1 MRFEGKLALVT
12 GATRGLGWAMAEAL
26 AAEGA
31 HVLMLGRTQGALEEL
46 YDLIKK
52 AGGEATGVPMDIT
65 DGDALDRLGASIAER
80 WGKLDLMVGNA
91 GVLGPLRPVSHID
104 PKEMDKV
111 LAVYVTAN
119 ARLIRAMEPL
129 LLQADA
135 PRAVFTTSGAAQ
147 KCRPFWGAYSTGKAA
162 LDALVKSWAHEHEN
176 DALRVNLVS
185 PGPVRT
191 AMRAQAMPG
200 EDPETLPTPAD
211 IAPLFLELLSESET
225 RTGEIVGFER
235 SFYPPN
241 LIPTLSSQ
249 SWQKKLPPPFCGR
262 RAPSAPCANSGCTAR
277 QVWLGKC
284 HT

>member
-1 MRFEGKLALVT
+1 MRFDGKLALVT
-12 GATRGLGWAMAEAL
+12 GATRGLGRAVAEAL

-46 YDLIKK
+46 YDKISA

-80 WGKLDLMVGNA
+80 WGKLDLLVGNA
-91 GVLGPLRPVSHID
+91 GVLGPLTPVSHID
-104 PKEMDKV
+104 PEEMAKV
-111 LAVYVTAN
+111 LAVNVTAN

-129 LLQADA
+129 LMQADA

-176 DALRVNLVS
+176 DALRVNLLA

-200 EDPETLPTPAD
+200 EDPNTLPAPAD

-235 SFYPPN
+235 
-241 LIPTLSSQ
+241 
-249 SWQKKLPPPFCGR
+249 
-262 RAPSAPCANSGCTAR
+262 
-277 QVWLGKC
+277 
-284 HT
+284 

>member
-1 MRFEGKLALVT
+1 MRFDGKLALVT
-12 GATRGLGWAMAEAL
+12 GATRGIGWAVAQAL

-46 YDLIKK
+46 YDIISN
-52 AGGEATGVPMDIT
+52 AGGPNHQGGATGVPLDLS

-80 WGKLDLMVGNA
+80 WGKLDMLVGNA
-91 GVLGPLRPVSHID
+91 GVLGPLTPVSHID
-104 PKEMDKV
+104 PDELAKV
-111 LAVYVTAN
+111 LAVNVTAN

-129 LLQADA
+129 LMAAKA

-176 DALRVNLVS
+176 DSLRVNLLS
-185 PGPVRT
+185 PGPIRT

-211 IAPLFLELLSESET
+211 LAPLFLDLLSPNET
-225 RTGEIVGFER
+225 RTGEIVDFK
-235 SFYPPN
+235 N
-241 LIPTLSSQ
+241 
-249 SWQKKLPPPFCGR
+249 
-262 RAPSAPCANSGCTAR
+262 
-277 QVWLGKC
+277 
-284 HT
+284 

>member
-1 MRFEGKLALVT
+1 MRFDGKLALVT
-12 GATRGLGWAMAEAL
+12 GATRGIGWAVAQAL

-46 YDLIKK
+46 YDIISN
-52 AGGEATGVPMDIT
+52 AGGPNHQGGATGVPLDLT

-80 WGKLDLMVGNA
+80 WGRLDMLVGNA
-91 GVLGPLRPVSHID
+91 GVLGPLTPVSHID
-104 PKEMDKV
+104 PDELAKV
-111 LAVYVTAN
+111 LAVNVTAN

-129 LLQADA
+129 LMAAEA

-176 DALRVNLVS
+176 DALRVNLLS

-200 EDPETLPTPAD
+200 EDPETLPSPAD
-211 IAPLFLELLSESET
+211 LAPLFLDLLSPDET
-225 RTGEIVGFER
+225 RTGEVVAFER
-235 SFYPPN
+235 
-241 LIPTLSSQ
+241 
-249 SWQKKLPPPFCGR
+249 
-262 RAPSAPCANSGCTAR
+262 
-277 QVWLGKC
+277 
-284 HT
+284 

>member
-1 MRFEGKLALVT
+1 MRFDGKLALVT
-12 GATRGLGWAMAEAL
+12 GATRGIGWAVAQAL

-46 YDLIKK
+46 YDIISY
-52 AGGEATGVPMDIT
+52 AGGPNHQGGATGVPLDLT

-80 WGKLDLMVGNA
+80 WGRLDMLVGNA
-91 GVLGPLRPVSHID
+91 GVLGPLTPVSHID
-104 PKEMDKV
+104 PDELAKV
-111 LAVYVTAN
+111 LAVNVTAN

-129 LLQADA
+129 LMAAEA

-176 DALRVNLVS
+176 DALRVNLLS

-200 EDPETLPTPAD
+200 EDPETLPSPAD
-211 IAPLFLELLSESET
+211 LAPLFLDLLSPDET
-225 RTGEIVGFER
+225 RTGEIVAFER
-235 SFYPPN
+235 
-241 LIPTLSSQ
+241 
-249 SWQKKLPPPFCGR
+249 
-262 RAPSAPCANSGCTAR
+262 
-277 QVWLGKC
+277 
-284 HT
+284 

>member
-1 MRFEGKLALVT
+1 MRFDGKLALVT
-12 GATRGLGWAMAEAL
+12 GATRGIGWAVAQAM

-46 YDLIKK
+46 YDIISN
-52 AGGEATGVPMDIT
+52 AGGPNHQGGATGVPLDLT

-80 WGKLDLMVGNA
+80 WGRLDMLVGNA
-91 GVLGPLRPVSHID
+91 GVLGPLTPVSHID
-104 PKEMDKV
+104 PDELAKV
-111 LAVYVTAN
+111 LAVNVTAN

-129 LLQADA
+129 LMAAEA

-176 DALRVNLVS
+176 DALRVDLLS

-200 EDPETLPTPAD
+200 EDPETLPSPAD
-211 IAPLFLELLSESET
+211 LAPLFLDLLSPDET
-225 RTGEIVGFER
+225 RTGEIVAFER
-235 SFYPPN
+235 
-241 LIPTLSSQ
+241 
-249 SWQKKLPPPFCGR
+249 
-262 RAPSAPCANSGCTAR
+262 
-277 QVWLGKC
+277 
-284 HT
+284 

>member
-1 MRFEGKLALVT
+1 MRFDGKLALVT
-12 GATRGLGWAMAEAL
+12 GATRGLGWAVAKAL

-31 HVLMLGRTQGALEEL
+31 HVLLVGRTQGALEEL

-52 AGGEATGVPMDIT
+52 NNGEATGVPMDIT

-91 GVLGPLRPVSHID
+91 GLLGPLTPVSHID

-111 LAVYVTAN
+111 LAVNVTAN

-129 LLQADA
+129 LLRSKT

-162 LDALVKSWAHEHEN
+162 LNALVKSWAHEHKN
-176 DALRVNLVS
+176 DALRVNLIS

-200 EDPETLPTPAD
+200 EDPGTLPTPAD
-211 IAPLFLELLSESET
+211 IAPLFLELLSESEN

-235 SFYPPN
+235 
-241 LIPTLSSQ
+241 
-249 SWQKKLPPPFCGR
+249 
-262 RAPSAPCANSGCTAR
+262 
-277 QVWLGKC
+277 
-284 HT
+284 

>member
-1 MRFEGKLALVT
+1 MRFDGKLALVT
-12 GATRGLGWAMAEAL
+12 GATRGIGWAVAQAL

-52 AGGEATGVPMDIT
+52 SNGEATGVPLDLT

-80 WGKLDLMVGNA
+80 WGKLDMMVGNA
-91 GVLGPLRPVSHID
+91 GVLGPLTPVSHID
-104 PKEMDKV
+104 PDELAKV
-111 LAVYVTAN
+111 LAINVTAN

-129 LLQADA
+129 LMQADA

-147 KCRPFWGAYSTGKAA
+147 KCRPFWGAYASGKAA

-185 PGPVRT
+185 PGPIRT

-200 EDPETLPTPAD
+200 EDPDTLPGPAD
-211 IAPLFLELLSESET
+211 VAPLFLELLSTSET
-225 RTGEIVGFER
+225 RTGQIVDFKR
-235 SFYPPN
+235 
-241 LIPTLSSQ
+241 
-249 SWQKKLPPPFCGR
+249 
-262 RAPSAPCANSGCTAR
+262 
-277 QVWLGKC
+277 
-284 HT
+284 

>member
-1 MRFEGKLALVT
+1 MRFDGKLALVT
-12 GATRGLGWAMAEAL
+12 GATRGIGWAVAQAL

-46 YDLIKK
+46 YDTIS
-52 AGGEATGVPMDIT
+52 ASNGDATGVPLDLT

-80 WGKLDLMVGNA
+80 WGKLDMMVGNA
-91 GVLGPLRPVSHID
+91 GVLGPLTPVSHINPD
-104 PKEMDKV
+104 ELAKV
-111 LAVYVTAN
+111 LAVNVTAN

-129 LLQADA
+129 LMAAEA

-162 LDALVKSWAHEHEN
+162 LDALVKSWANEHEN
-176 DALRVNLVS
+176 DALRVNLLS

-211 IAPLFLELLSESET
+211 LAPLFLDLLSPQET
-225 RTGEIVGFER
+225 RTGEII
-235 SFYPPN
+235 SF
-241 LIPTLSSQ
+241 
-249 SWQKKLPPPFCGR
+249 
-262 RAPSAPCANSGCTAR
+262 
-277 QVWLGKC
+277 
-284 HT
+284 

>member
-1 MRFEGKLALVT
+1 MRFDGKLALVT
-12 GATRGLGWAMAEAL
+12 GATRGIGWAVAQAL

-46 YDLIKK
+46 YDTIS
-52 AGGEATGVPMDIT
+52 ASNGEATGVPLDLT

-80 WGKLDLMVGNA
+80 WGKLDMMVGNA
-91 GVLGPLRPVSHID
+91 GVLGPLTPVSHID
-104 PKEMDKV
+104 PDELAKV
-111 LAVYVTAN
+111 LAVNVTAN

-129 LLQADA
+129 LMAAEA

-162 LDALVKSWAHEHEN
+162 LDALVKSWANEHEN
-176 DALRVNLVS
+176 DALRVNLLS

-211 IAPLFLELLSESET
+211 LAPLFLDLLSPQET
-225 RTGEIVGFER
+225 RTGEII
-235 SFYPPN
+235 SF
-241 LIPTLSSQ
+241 
-249 SWQKKLPPPFCGR
+249 
-262 RAPSAPCANSGCTAR
+262 
-277 QVWLGKC
+277 
-284 HT
+284 

>member
-12 GATRGLGWAMAEAL
+12 GATRGIGWAVAQAL

-52 AGGEATGVPMDIT
+52 SNGEATGVPLDLT

-80 WGKLDLMVGNA
+80 WGKLDMMVGNA
-91 GVLGPLRPVSHID
+91 GVLGPLTPVSHID
-104 PKEMDKV
+104 PDDLAKV
-111 LAVYVTAN
+111 LAINVTAN

-129 LLQADA
+129 LMQADA

-147 KCRPFWGAYSTGKAA
+147 KCRPFWGAYASGKAA
-162 LDALVKSWAHEHEN
+162 LDALVRSWAHEHEN

-185 PGPVRT
+185 PGPIRT

-200 EDPETLPTPAD
+200 EDPDTLPGPAD
-211 IAPLFLELLSESET
+211 VAPLFLELLSTSET
-225 RTGEIVGFER
+225 RTGQIVDFKR
-235 SFYPPN
+235 
-241 LIPTLSSQ
+241 
-249 SWQKKLPPPFCGR
+249 
-262 RAPSAPCANSGCTAR
+262 
-277 QVWLGKC
+277 
-284 HT
+284 

>member
-1 MRFEGKLALVT
+1 MRFDGKLALVT
-12 GATRGLGWAMAEAL
+12 GATRGLGWAVAEAL

-52 AGGEATGVPMDIT
+52 NNGEATGVPMDIT

-91 GVLGPLRPVSHID
+91 GVLGPLTPVSHID

-111 LAVYVTAN
+111 LAVNLTAN

-162 LDALVKSWAHEHEN
+162 LDVLVKSWAHEHEN
-176 DALRVNLVS
+176 DALRVNLLS

-200 EDPETLPTPAD
+200 EDPETLQIPAD
-211 IAPLFLELLSESET
+211 VAPLFLELLSESET

-235 SFYPPN
+235 
-241 LIPTLSSQ
+241 
-249 SWQKKLPPPFCGR
+249 
-262 RAPSAPCANSGCTAR
+262 
-277 QVWLGKC
+277 
-284 HT
+284 